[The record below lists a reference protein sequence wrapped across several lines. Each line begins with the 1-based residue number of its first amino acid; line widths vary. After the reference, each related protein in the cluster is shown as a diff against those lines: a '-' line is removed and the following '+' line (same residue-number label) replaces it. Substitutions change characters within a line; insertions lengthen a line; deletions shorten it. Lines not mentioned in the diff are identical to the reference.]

1 MKQLLIMGERGLK
14 SSGEMRV
21 KCVCIWMYTLL
32 MLKDHRI
39 AESALR
45 RNAEMKFEM
54 NLLCKV
60 CFTVWK
66 RAAGLLYF
74 TSCALCLS
82 FLFAW
87 REPSIVLEAEL
98 RLDLE
103 PSQPSELFINSSGCL
118 RAQI

>member
-1 MKQLLIMGERGLK
+1 MTPLLIMGESGLK
-14 SSGEMRV
+14 SSGEVRV

-32 MLKDHRI
+32 MLRDQRI

-66 RAAGLLYF
+66 RDAGSLYF

-87 REPSIVLEAEL
+87 HEPSISLEGEL
-98 RLDLE
+98 RLGTK
-103 PSQPSELFINSSGCL
+103 SAF
-118 RAQI
+118 